1 MLIIGWLYHL
11 IVTKSEIHALQPT
24 TKDTDGE
31 RRKLYLT
38 NKQILAIMI
47 LGMISSHG
55 LVVIQKMVSMDF
67 LQGKA

>member
-55 LVVIQKMVSMDF
+55 LTVIQKMISMDF